1 QMTVTDNPY
10 LAPMPLSDESSPVE
24 IRKRPIWPSV
34 VAILWVTIFFFGLP
48 LVVSPRHLSPPG
60 TFLWLKLI
68 TTSISVM
75 AGIVLATIPRRV
87 WLFATIPIILLL
99 AFVQYTAWVLLP

>member
-1 QMTVTDNPY
+1 MTVTDNPY

-24 IRKRPIWPSV
+24 NRKRPIWPSV
-34 VAILWVTIFFFGLP
+34 VAILWVAIFFLGLP
-48 LVVSPRHLSPPG
+48 IVGSRRQLSPPG

-75 AGIVLATIPRRV
+75 AGVALATIPKRV
-87 WLFATIPIILLL
+87 WLFVTVPIILLL
-99 AFVQYTAWVLLP
+99 VFVQYTAWVRLP